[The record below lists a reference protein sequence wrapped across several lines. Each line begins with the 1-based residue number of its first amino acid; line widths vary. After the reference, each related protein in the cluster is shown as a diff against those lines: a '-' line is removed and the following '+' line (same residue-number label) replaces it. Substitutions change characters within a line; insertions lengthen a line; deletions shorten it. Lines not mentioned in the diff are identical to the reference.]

1 VSLLPLETLLTRNYT
16 TGGVFN
22 KESKQHSA
30 DPHSLGGFFS
40 CFGVSVGKSNV
51 QFSGSLDNSES
62 LAGTN
67 TVSDLTAVG
76 SVLHEEQFH
85 ILLARNK
92 QFLES
97 VWESVSGLMILFAT
111 NSWHLL
117 ETSISS
123 SGVAINTSDLS
134 VGIGVDSL
142 ESGRLESSWSS
153 RDFLHDLLPVEWLD
167 CHYFIFNKE

>member
-1 VSLLPLETLLTRNYT
+1 MSSKRSISNTLMAIPEIKTQYLP
-16 TGGVFN
+16 
-22 KESKQHSA
+22 
-30 DPHSLGGFFS
+30 
-40 CFGVSVGKSNV
+40 
-51 QFSGSLDNSES
+51 

-76 SVLHEEQFH
+76 SVLHEEKLH

-92 QFLES
+92 QFLEA

-123 SGVAINTSDLS
+123 SGEAINTSDLS
-134 VGIGVDSL
+134 VGI
-142 ESGRLESSWSS
+142 RL
-153 RDFLHDLLPVEWLD
+153 
-167 CHYFIFNKE
+167 